1 MLTRKG
7 LRIEGNKYPQLE
19 VLVSYVSIHV
29 WTLFCTFVCLSV
41 YILVCVCL
49 QLTYISLQ
57 LNHSVQPLSHRHTHK
72 QQTSQATGKQ
82 HYLQANPSY
91 GVRQLQTLHVTPP
104 CHLHHT
110 HVYAHT
116 QRHTPQVSNHPAHFL
131 TISSLSFP
139 LPPSLHVILC
149 HSPCAKLHWGELPQY
164 WGIVSYT
171 GNFLPRCQ
179 AYFTLICLQRL
190 LIKQS
195 CLYTYLY
202 RSPACATLH
211 TALNSM
217 LLNIYLRW
225 MSMEEE

>member
-1 MLTRKG
+1 MFILKYLERSAEFLMGLCWRILHSLCFFFFFRILATAPTLGMLTRKG

-19 VLVSYVSIHV
+19 VLASYVSIHV

-41 YILVCVCL
+41 CILVCVCL

-149 HSPCAKLHWGELPQY
+149 HSPCAKLH
-164 WGIVSYT
+164 
-171 GNFLPRCQ
+171 
-179 AYFTLICLQRL
+179 
-190 LIKQS
+190 
-195 CLYTYLY
+195 
-202 RSPACATLH
+202 
-211 TALNSM
+211 
-217 LLNIYLRW
+217 
-225 MSMEEE
+225 